1 MFLKPHHD
9 LFITP
14 SRRTNTETH
23 TEARSVSY
31 EAKVKTGRLQ
41 SVIEH
46 VATPP
51 QGVGSA
57 WGEDLA
63 PQRGLEP
70 NQAKLCQALKQTH
83 SAPFS
88 ASQLL

>member
-1 MFLKPHHD
+1 MISSLLRLGAQTLKHIQR
-9 LFITP
+9 LGVF
-14 SRRTNTETH
+14 
-23 TEARSVSY
+23 SY

-46 VATPP
+46 VAAPP